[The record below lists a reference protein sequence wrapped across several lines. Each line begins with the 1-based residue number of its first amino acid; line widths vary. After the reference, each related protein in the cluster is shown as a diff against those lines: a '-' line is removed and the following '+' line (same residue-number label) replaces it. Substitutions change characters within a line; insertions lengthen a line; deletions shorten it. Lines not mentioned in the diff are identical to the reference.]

1 MGLPY
6 PTRQRPYLHYF
17 PLWATLLMVCTIIF
31 ICIWIHYTQAMIFA
45 INATLDVLGEGTAAD
60 NFSVLSQSV
69 IATSIL
75 YFIYGSVMYGL
86 CLWWSLL
93 EVEADQIGQ
102 VKDKMQLF
110 MMSNLTVR
118 VCWWAIMTWMVV
130 LLAGAAIFG
139 VYTSNLSYMITTV
152 LNNQAMVGGYP
163 DHTGPYPDCPAT
175 CLDLWVIDYIDTPM
189 DTSCVCNRSTLMSA
203 LTFAQQAKDSIAGAL
218 VGVFFMYIIG
228 GYWRSELARHYAT
241 CRTMQ
246 DVQLEPELKPQR
258 VKLDKKIREEQ
269 ALAQGAVLSAVLE
282 EGDGGPSPKEGD
294 LVYIQ
299 YSIRDLEDD
308 LLYSTRSEEGGS
320 GQAYAFL
327 LERGVRVPRGWEIA
341 IQGMSKGARS
351 VLQVKP
357 GYGFAHPDCAMQ
369 PPVRDLPTDQG
380 VHQYGAGEALIK
392 RALRE
397 GTAWESPRPPFEVT
411 LHLTASCPAYDG
423 LQLTGQRLFSSRGE
437 GRQPLNLQLGRGLLP
452 PGVEEA
458 LSFMSKGELAAFV
471 VELEVELISMV
482 QVRDMTGT
490 GEVTKKRL
498 REGTGDFPIDC
509 PLNDTTVSRV
519 VAAPRFAYAGREDCP
534 AGVGDAAS
542 TTVEFEVE
550 LVDFER
556 EGHWQNL
563 SFEARY
569 TLAERL
575 KSKGNDLFKR
585 GQHKFARA
593 RYERLLRLLDSTRD
607 FETEEEVAKIDGYK
621 VATLGN
627 LALCLSQLTEYAAA
641 VAVCDKALE
650 FEPENAKMWF
660 RKGKALSL
668 KGDYEEA
675 AEVLKH
681 LPVPPDLLLPGSCIH
696 TLERRWSMI
705 PAPKRT

>member
-1 MGLPY
+1 MKQEEFLAYLAELRSLP
-6 PTRQRPYLHYF
+6 P
-17 PLWATLLMVCTIIF
+17 
-31 ICIWIHYTQAMIFA
+31 
-45 INATLDVLGEGTAAD
+45 E
-60 NFSVLSQSV
+60 
-69 IATSIL
+69 
-75 YFIYGSVMYGL
+75 
-86 CLWWSLL
+86 
-93 EVEADQIGQ
+93 
-102 VKDKMQLF
+102 
-110 MMSNLTVR
+110 
-118 VCWWAIMTWMVV
+118 
-130 LLAGAAIFG
+130 
-139 VYTSNLSYMITTV
+139 
-152 LNNQAMVGGYP
+152 
-163 DHTGPYPDCPAT
+163 
-175 CLDLWVIDYIDTPM
+175 
-189 DTSCVCNRSTLMSA
+189 
-203 LTFAQQAKDSIAGAL
+203 
-218 VGVFFMYIIG
+218 
-228 GYWRSELARHYAT
+228 
-241 CRTMQ
+241 
-246 DVQLEPELKPQR
+246 VQLEPELKPQR

-369 PPVRDLPTDQG
+369 PPVRDLPTDQPLRYDISLLNWYPAEG

-471 VELEVELISMV
+471 VPARTMRPAAAAATAAAGQRAGGGGGGGGGDDDSSGEDGDLLSPAARGSGGGEERGMEGREAAASRCLVPPPPPRCVQVELEVELISMV

-509 PLNDTTVSRV
+509 PLNDTTVRLHFKARPFTATATGGAATTTTEAVASVAAAAAAAGAGAGEVDGGGPWVYDSRGEAGEAAEPLVADTGCGELPEGLEMALKLMVPGEVSRV

-675 AEVLKH
+675 AEVLKQA
-681 LPVPPDLLLPGSCIH
+681 LEYDPGSEKDINAEIAANAARH
-696 TLERRWSMI
+696 QAAVRKQKKDFGSFLK
-705 PAPKRT
+705 KR